1 MRNWKSHVELLAI
14 FHLLRSLLVHF
25 SNLVVIKNKSK
36 KFFGLSNYS
45 HIFSSINV
53 DRSAQIIIDNEG
65 FLVFGTDTSSFK
77 GWAGRTKLHMEKN
90 SKIYINGE
98 FWIGRGSKV
107 WMLNGGKLTLN
118 GPNSFT
124 SGNNLIICKQEI
136 TIGSRVQ
143 IAWGVTI
150 SDHDFHKIYD
160 SEGKQKLETAPIKI
174 GNDVWIGANASILKG
189 VTIGDKAVIASGAVV
204 TKDVASESLVG
215 GNPAKV
221 LREKI
226 DFKG

>member
-1 MRNWKSHVELLAI
+1 M
-14 FHLLRSLLVHF
+14 
-25 SNLVVIKNKSK
+25 
-36 KFFGLSNYS
+36 
-45 HIFSSINV
+45 
-53 DRSAQIIIDNEG
+53 
-65 FLVFGTDTSSFK
+65 
-77 GWAGRTKLHMEKN
+77 
-90 SKIYINGE
+90 
-98 FWIGRGSKV
+98 
-107 WMLNGGKLTLN
+107 
-118 GPNSFT
+118 
-124 SGNNLIICKQEI
+124 
-136 TIGSRVQ
+136 
-143 IAWGVTI
+143 TI